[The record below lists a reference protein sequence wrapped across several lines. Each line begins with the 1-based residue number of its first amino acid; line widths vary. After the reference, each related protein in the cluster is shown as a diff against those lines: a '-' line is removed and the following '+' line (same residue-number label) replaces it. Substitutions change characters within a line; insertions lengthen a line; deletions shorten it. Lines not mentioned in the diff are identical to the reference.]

1 MIFKNTKKLQ
11 HVPFMPIKQKIISPK
26 KYSP

>member
-1 MIFKNTKKLQ
+1 MIFKKTKKLQ
-11 HVPFMPIKQKIISPK
+11 HVPLMPIKQKIISPK